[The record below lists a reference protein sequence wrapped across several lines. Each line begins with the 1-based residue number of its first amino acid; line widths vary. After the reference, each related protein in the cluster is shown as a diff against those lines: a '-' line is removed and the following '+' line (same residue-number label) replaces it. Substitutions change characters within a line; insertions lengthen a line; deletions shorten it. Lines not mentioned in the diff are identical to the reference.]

1 MLQGMFGWDDFREDG
16 KNIMENMR
24 ENEWE
29 GCLVERE
36 GERKIVGSGCFLP
49 RPTKTQ
55 SSENDKKIRVK
66 VGLKILD

>member
-1 MLQGMFGWDDFREDG
+1 MLQDMFGRDDFREDG
-16 KNIMENMR
+16 KKIMENMR

-49 RPTKTQ
+49 RPH
-55 SSENDKKIRVK
+55 
-66 VGLKILD
+66 